1 MLHSEQ
7 FGIGTCR
14 PELLTLLIVRTLP
27 QVTMTITAAYSHPLG
42 LFDSRA
48 WSPHHCDNMPTSRRW
63 PAALLLASA
72 FQNPWALATPTLHW
86 TPCLSNAA
94 LDCATLTV
102 PVEYADPSNG
112 QHATI
117 SLARYNA
124 TVPASQRKGSLLT
137 NPGGPGSSG
146 ILFLT
151 NGAGEGISNI
161 TGGYYDIVSWDPRGV
176 GDAKPL
182 LACWDTAGEEMTASD
197 SVSAAAEIEYSQ
209 LTNAS
214 YTRPGGEYEKAIKE
228 YDASVGEIASDCA
241 EYNSSALYTSSAAYV
256 ARDMVAIVD
265 ALDGKNASL
274 HYWGFSYGTI
284 YGAEFVQTF
293 PERVGRF
300 VFDGVFNPQANAETY
315 MSQLPNDELYV
326 ADAIGDFVRLCE
338 QAGPEGCALS
348 EGSNSSTSLAKRL
361 ANLQASLYDN
371 PISVSDDSWSITVG
385 MFSFFMYSFLKL
397 PTTWPAVASA
407 LRALEQGDADVMG
420 ELLTGA
426 IETSINASAPDTG
439 SMAGWP
445 IQCTDNAPSN
455 GTSIGEVAEL
465 VLELSLTE
473 RTPWLNADLSTL
485 SFCRNFP
492 NTRPRVRNLGA
503 KRLTN
508 LQTNAALT
516 KLNTSVLIVNALHDP
531 TTPIT
536 SAQSLHR
543 WLPTSSQLVTRKGPG
558 HTTISLASLGLVQTI
573 REYLLDGALPETVQV
588 HDVSQEVF
596 GPGISDE
603 TTTPDPVFSGNFT
616 VQETELLEATYA
628 VFLAFLSLP

>member
-1 MLHSEQ
+1 M
-7 FGIGTCR
+7 
-14 PELLTLLIVRTLP
+14 
-27 QVTMTITAAYSHPLG
+27 A
-42 LFDSRA
+42 
-48 WSPHHCDNMPTSRRW
+48 SPRRW
-63 PAALLLASA
+63 PAAFLLASA
-72 FQNPWALATPTLHW
+72 LQIPPALAKPTLHW
-86 TPCLSNAA
+86 TPCSSNAD

-102 PVEYADPSNG
+102 PLEYADPSNG
-112 QHATI
+112 QRATI
-117 SLARYNA
+117 PLARYAA
-124 TVPASQRKGSLLT
+124 TVPVSQRKGSLLT

-146 ILFLT
+146 IDFLA
-151 NGAGEGISNI
+151 NGAGEGLSTI

-182 LACWDTAGEEMTASD
+182 LACWDTAGEEMVASD
-197 SVSAAAEIEYSQ
+197 SVSAAAEIEYS
-209 LTNAS
+209 LFRNKT
-214 YTRPGGEYEKAIKE
+214 YTSPGGEYEKAINE
-228 YDASVGEIASDCA
+228 FDASVAEIAADCA

-274 HYWGFSYGTI
+274 NYWGFSYGTI

-293 PERVGRF
+293 PERVGRV

-326 ADAIGDFVRLCE
+326 ADAIGDFARLCE

-348 EGSNSSTSLAKRL
+348 DGGNSTGLAKRL
-361 ANLQASLYDN
+361 ASLQASLYDN
-371 PISVSDDSWSITVG
+371 PISVSDGSWSITVG

-426 IETSINASAPDTG
+426 TETSVNVSAPDTG

-455 GTSIGEVAEL
+455 GTSISEVAEL

-492 NTRPRVRNLGA
+492 NTRPRVRNFGA

-516 KLNTSVLIVNALHDP
+516 ARNASVLIVNALHDP
-531 TTPIT
+531 TTPVT

-558 HTTISLASLGLVQTI
+558 HTTISLASLGLVNVI
-573 REYLLDGALPETVQV
+573 REYLLDGTLPETVQV
-588 HDVSQEVF
+588 HDVDQVVF
-596 GPGISDE
+596 GQGISDE
-603 TTTPDPVFSGNFT
+603 TITPDPVFNGNFT
-616 VQETELLEATYA
+616 DGERALLEATYA